1 MKKRPS
7 LTVWILIA
15 LVAGIAFGAAFP
27 GPAKELG
34 LLGTIFLRLIK
45 SIIAPLLFATLVVGI
60 AGTGS
65 IKTMGRIGGKAILY
79 FEIVTTLALV
89 SDWARRIWF
98 SPARASQLQAGAAPG
113 VATAG
118 ASLAADRRAHLPHQH
133 HRRHGSRRS
142 APDRGVLV
150 PVRSGLRGHRRQS
163 RAPWWTSAK
172 SLSEVMFRYTNYVM
186 LFAPLGVFGAMAATI
201 GDKGLGRSAESRQ
214 AGADALRHADV
225 FRRGGAGHGHRHR
238 ADSRCAASSAGCAS
252 RS

>member
-1 MKKRPS
+1 MKRPS

-45 SIIAPLLFATLVVGI
+45 SIIAPLIFATLVVGI

-89 SDWARRIWF
+89 IG
-98 SPARASQLQAGAAPG
+98 LGAANLVQPGAG
-113 VATAG
+113 VALTPG
-118 ASLAADRRAHLPHQH
+118 RESRRRRHRDRLAADRRAHVSHQH
-133 HRRHGSRRS
+133 YRRDGPGRS
-142 APDRGVLV
+142 APDRGVFI
-150 PVRSGLRGHRRQS
+150 PVRHRLRGHPRKIARRGRLLPGPFRRDVPLHQLCDAARSAGSVRGHGGHHRRQ
-163 RAPWWTSAK
+163 RAGS
-172 SLSEVMFRYTNYVM
+172 F
-186 LFAPLGVFGAMAATI
+186 
-201 GDKGLGRSAESRQ
+201 AESWQ

-225 FRRGGAGHGHRHR
+225 FHRGGPGLGHRHR
-238 ADSRCAASSAGCAS
+238 ADPCCGASSAGRAN